1 VPRRS
6 ILSVAERESLMSLPA
21 SQDDLIRHYSLNESD
36 LSLIRQRRGASNRLG
51 FAILL
56 SYMRYPGI
64 ILGVG
69 DEAYAPL
76 LSYVAQQ
83 VNVDAEAWKR
93 YGQRE
98 QTRREHL
105 LELQEVFGFKP
116 FTGGHYRSAVAQLAD
131 VAFRRI
137 AETINRAQPAVYQH
151 FESKDAILAAVVVEG
166 FTALFERLKRAA
178 RGEKAAPMT
187 R

>member
-1 VPRRS
+1 MPRRF
-6 ILSVAERESLMSLPA
+6 ILSVAERESLLSLPA
-21 SQDDLIRHYSLNESD
+21 SQDDLIRHYSLSDSD
-36 LSLIRQRRGASNRLG
+36 LSLVRQRRGASNRLG

-69 DEAYAPL
+69 DEVYAPL
-76 LSYVAQQ
+76 LTYVAQQ

-98 QTRREHL
+98 QNRREHL

-116 FTGGHYRSAVAQLAD
+116 FTGGHYRSAVSELSE
-131 VAFRRI
+131 I
-137 AETINRAQPAVYQH
+137 ALQTDKGWSNRCAHVRSCCLPY
-151 FESKDAILAAVVVEG
+151 
-166 FTALFERLKRAA
+166 
-178 RGEKAAPMT
+178 P
-187 R
+187 